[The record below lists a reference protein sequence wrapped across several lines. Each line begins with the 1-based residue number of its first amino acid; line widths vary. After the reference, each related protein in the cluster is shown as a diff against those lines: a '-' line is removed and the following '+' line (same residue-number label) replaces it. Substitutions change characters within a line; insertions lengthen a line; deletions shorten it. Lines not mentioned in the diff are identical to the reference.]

1 MTSDYSKIKEENEKL
16 KQELERVRYE
26 KDKYK
31 KMFDVSADALSIID
45 LESGRFIECNRSAI
59 DMHGVES
66 KENFLNLRPSD
77 LSPTFQPNG
86 QRSEALAGEKIHQ
99 AVSKGPQ
106 LFEWVHSK
114 LDGSTFP
121 CLVSLTAIQVGN
133 KYHVLA
139 IGRDISMLSDAQ
151 KQLEDAH
158 VEAQSFKK
166 AYLREK
172 EKFEKFVNL
181 APVGIV
187 INEFDTGKFVYVNKE
202 FSKFTGYK
210 VGELNSMDYWQL
222 TPKKY
227 EAEEAE
233 QLASL
238 TTKKRY
244 GPYKKEYIHNQGHK
258 FPVLLSGIKI
268 EDEDGK
274 EYIWSVAQDITEQQ
288 TIESDLRNAKQLA
301 ESSSKAR
308 SQFLSNMSHEIRTPI
323 NGILGTLQILQRDI
337 SENQHSRLI
346 GNAIFSAKSLLRIIN
361 DILDYSKIDANQ
373 LELETVELA
382 LDNIIESVVSDFLPV
397 AHNKDIT
404 IKTVF
409 AQNMANRWLSDP
421 VRLRQILINLV
432 SNAVKFTDTGSVTIK
447 VSEASNEA
455 QNGIIIAV
463 SDTGI
468 GMSEHALSQLFERFT
483 QADTSIT
490 RRFGGSGLG
499 MSITHNL
506 VTLMGGYIRVAS
518 SEGNGTKFL
527 VYLPIEKAATQVSYR
542 HDEGL
547 AFETP
552 NLAGKCILVAE
563 DNMINQEIVKS
574 MLEKTNADLHF
585 AENGRVAVDMF
596 NKVAPDIV
604 LMDIQMPV
612 MDGKQAFHLIRE
624 IDAVVPIVATTANVM
639 TEDVKEYQ
647 ALGFS
652 GYLSK
657 PFDLSSFY
665 RYLDEKL
672 NN

>member
-1 MTSDYSKIKEENEKL
+1 
-16 KQELERVRYE
+16 
-26 KDKYK
+26 
-31 KMFDVSADALSIID
+31 
-45 LESGRFIECNRSAI
+45 
-59 DMHGVES
+59 
-66 KENFLNLRPSD
+66 
-77 LSPTFQPNG
+77 
-86 QRSEALAGEKIHQ
+86 
-99 AVSKGPQ
+99 
-106 LFEWVHSK
+106 
-114 LDGSTFP
+114 
-121 CLVSLTAIQVGN
+121 
-133 KYHVLA
+133 
-139 IGRDISMLSDAQ
+139 MLSDAQ

-308 SQFLSNMSHEIRTPI
+308 SQFLSNRSHEIRTPI

>member
-1 MTSDYSKIKEENEKL
+1 MKSDYSKLKEENEKL
-16 KQELERVRYE
+16 KQELARARYE

-45 LESGRFIECNRSAI
+45 LETGRFIECNRSAI

-66 KENFLNLRPSD
+66 EENFLNLRPSD
-77 LSPTFQPNG
+77 LSPEFQPNR
-86 QRSEALAGEKIHQ
+86 QRSEALAAEKIRY
-99 AVSKGPQ
+99 AVTRGPQ
-106 LFEWVHSK
+106 LFQWVHSK
-114 LDGSTFP
+114 LDGTTFP
-121 CLVSLTAIQVGN
+121 CLVSLTAIQLEN
-133 KYHVLA
+133 KYHILA

-158 VEAQSFKK
+158 VEAESFKR

-187 INEFDTGKFVYVNKE
+187 INEFETGKFVYVNKE

-210 VGELNSMDYWQL
+210 VDELNNMDYWQL

-238 TTKKRY
+238 STKKRY
-244 GPYKKEYIHNQGHK
+244 GPYKKEYIHHQGHK

-268 EDEDGK
+268 KDDDDK
-274 EYIWSVAQDITEQQ
+274 EYIWSVVQDITEQQ
-288 TIESDLRNAKQLA
+288 AIESDLRNAKQLA
-301 ESSSKAR
+301 ESSTKAR

-323 NGILGTLQILQRDI
+323 NGILGTLQLLQREI

-373 LELETVELA
+373 LELETVELS
-382 LDNIIESVVSDFLPV
+382 LDNVIESVVSDFLPE

-432 SNAVKFTDTGSVTIK
+432 SNAVKFTDVGSVTIK
-447 VSEASNEA
+447 VSEASNAA
-455 QNGIIIAV
+455 QNGIFIAV

-527 VYLPIEKAATQVSYR
+527 VFLPLEKAANQGTSTQDDGLSY
-542 HDEGL
+542 
-547 AFETP
+547 ETP
-552 NLAGKCILVAE
+552 DLAGKCILVAE

-604 LMDIQMPV
+604 LMDIQMPL
-612 MDGKQAFHLIRE
+612 MDGKQAFRLIRE
-624 IDAVVPIVATTANVM
+624 KDTVVPIVATTANVM

-647 ALGFS
+647 ALGFT

-657 PFDLSSFY
+657 PFDLPSFY
-665 RYLDEKL
+665 RYLNEQL
-672 NN
+672 NS

>member
-66 KENFLNLRPSD
+66 EENFLNLRPSD

-106 LFEWVHSK
+106 LFQWVHSK

-409 AQNMANRWLSDP
+409 AQNMTNRWLSDP